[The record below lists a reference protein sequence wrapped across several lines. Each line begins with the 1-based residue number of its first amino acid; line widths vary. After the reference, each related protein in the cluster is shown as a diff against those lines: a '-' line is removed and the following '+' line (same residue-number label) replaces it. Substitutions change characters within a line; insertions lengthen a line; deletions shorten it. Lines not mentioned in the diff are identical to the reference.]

1 MRLGPKH
8 LRFPLRH
15 YNSDTPSANG
25 GGQGRSKDRDQER
38 LLTAVLP
45 GRILIAENS
54 GGDAPVPVR
63 TA

>member
-1 MRLGPKH
+1 VRLGPKH
-8 LRFPLRH
+8 LWFPLPH
-15 YNSDTPSANG
+15 YSGDNPSADS
-25 GGQGRSKDRDQER
+25 GQGRSDDRDQER

-54 GGDAPVPVR
+54 GGDAPMPVR